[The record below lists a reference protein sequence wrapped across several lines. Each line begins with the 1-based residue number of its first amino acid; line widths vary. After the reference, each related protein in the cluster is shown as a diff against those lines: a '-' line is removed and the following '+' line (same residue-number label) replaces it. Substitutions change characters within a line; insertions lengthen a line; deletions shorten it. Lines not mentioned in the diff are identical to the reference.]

1 MTKRLFIAFILVFS
15 SLMGISQTT
24 KYAYVDTEFI
34 LGKLPEYEEAQK
46 KLNEMSEGWEKES
59 KAKYTEVEKLE
70 KAYTQEK
77 ILLPEAERKKR
88 EEEIQS
94 KRTEA
99 MEFQRVKFGVNGE
112 LFTERQKLIK
122 PIQEKL
128 YKAIKEVAESGGF
141 TFVFD
146 IAGQSNLLYADPKQ
160 NKSDLVL
167 KKLGQ

>member
-1 MTKRLFIAFILVFS
+1 MTKKLFIAFILVFS

-34 LGKLPEYEEAQK
+34 LGKLPEYAEAQK
-46 KLNEMSEGWEKES
+46 KLDDLSEGWENES

-70 KAYTQEK
+70 KAYAQEK

-94 KRTEA
+94 KRIQA

>member
-1 MTKRLFIAFILVFS
+1 MRKGLIIVFITLFS
-15 SLMGISQTT
+15 SLMGIAQTA
-24 KYAYVDTEFI
+24 KYAYVDTEYI

-46 KLNEMSEGWEKES
+46 KLNELSETWEKES
-59 KAKYTEVEKLE
+59 KEKYAEVEKLE
-70 KAYTQEK
+70 KAYAQEK

-88 EEEIQS
+88 EEDIKE
-94 KRTEA
+94 KRAEA

-128 YKAIKEVAESGGF
+128 YKAIKEVAEAGGF

-146 IAGQSNLLYADPKQ
+146 ISGQSNLLYADPKQ
-160 NKSDLVL
+160 NKSDAVL